1 MFLVWEEGYAGNARH
16 IDVKYVF
23 ERGDMLFPIP
33 FLCMRRTMAEHH
45 RIGKIHAGA
54 WPTCG
59 NKQHMPRAVA
69 QRGDQCFELHAW
81 YGVTALGEQDA
92 PMRELVVSTKS
103 GQILG

>member
-1 MFLVWEEGYAGNARH
+1 
-16 IDVKYVF
+16 
-23 ERGDMLFPIP
+23 
-33 FLCMRRTMAEHH
+33 MAERH

-59 NKQHMPRAVA
+59 NKQRMPRAVA

-92 PMRELVVSTKS
+92 PMRERVNVPSWVLVSPGEGSVVRPPVLYFVKMLTLSMKS
-103 GQILG
+103 NKKREK